1 MRRTSQIPEVS
12 SLLRGYSRDN
22 LHCPAGGPTGPLG
35 FLKGGIGL
43 KYVIEF
49 ISKIEDAPSRNA
61 LLTFGET
68 DIKSIAE
75 LCFEYGSRGYFSGVR
90 VKRVKKEK

>member
-1 MRRTSQIPEVS
+1 M
-12 SLLRGYSRDN
+12 
-22 LHCPAGGPTGPLG
+22 
-35 FLKGGIGL
+35 
-43 KYVIEF
+43 IEF
-49 ISKIEDAPSRNA
+49 ISKIEDIPSRNL

-90 VKRVKKEK
+90 VKRVKKEENDD

>member
-1 MRRTSQIPEVS
+1 M
-12 SLLRGYSRDN
+12 
-22 LHCPAGGPTGPLG
+22 
-35 FLKGGIGL
+35 

-49 ISKIEDAPSRNA
+49 ISKIKDEPSRNM

-75 LCFEYGSRGYFSGVR
+75 ICFKYGAAGYFSGVR
-90 VKRVKKEK
+90 VKRVKKEMEKCDNE

>member
-1 MRRTSQIPEVS
+1 M
-12 SLLRGYSRDN
+12 
-22 LHCPAGGPTGPLG
+22 
-35 FLKGGIGL
+35 

-49 ISKIEDAPSRNA
+49 INKVKDEPSRNM

-75 LCFEYGSRGYFSGVR
+75 LCFEYGAAGYFSGVR
-90 VKRVKKEK
+90 VKRVNRISSFRR